1 MRPTHDSVLDP
12 HELQRADKND
22 DDKQNEMRERIS
34 SSWELDIHE
43 RPTLVP

>member
-12 HELQRADKND
+12 SELQSADKND
-22 DDKQNEMRERIS
+22 EEKQKDLTERVS
-34 SSWELDIHE
+34 SSWDIHE